1 MKLTKKVEITNFN
14 IEFESVEEVKTF
26 QYLLYEV
33 RDRAMI
39 NGWGLFKKEDAKSK
53 MLNELM
59 KCTHKML

>member
-33 RDRAMI
+33 QDRAMI
-39 NGWGLFKKEDAKSK
+39 KGWFKKEDAKSK
-53 MLNELM
+53 MLNELV